1 MDSIAALV
9 VVAFLAFSG
18 VEVMVGGIKVLL
30 DASIEEEVLEKA
42 RGIAWD
48 HPLVKDVVSV
58 EGRNSGSY
66 RFLELSLVPRDY
78 DLRDA
83 EKISADLKA
92 SICEEID
99 NVEEVL
105 FDFSVERGE
114 SVPCATATDREG
126 KLFTGRFAE
135 APCFELV
142 EIDTSTGQVVSREHV
157 DNPVPEDAVGR
168 GARVAVFLA
177 RRGVE
182 AFVSVEPKLEA
193 GARGGSS

>member
-99 NVEEVL
+99 
-105 FDFSVERGE
+105 
-114 SVPCATATDREG
+114 
-126 KLFTGRFAE
+126 
-135 APCFELV
+135 
-142 EIDTSTGQVVSREHV
+142 TSTGQVVSREHV